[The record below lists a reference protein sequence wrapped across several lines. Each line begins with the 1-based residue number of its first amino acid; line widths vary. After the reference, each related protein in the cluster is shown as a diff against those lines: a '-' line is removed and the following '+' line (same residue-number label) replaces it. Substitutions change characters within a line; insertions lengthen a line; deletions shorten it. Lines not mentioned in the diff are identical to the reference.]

1 MYLLIIIAN
10 HDDHHHYKIN
20 LTTNLGRLPN
30 LIVIVIVNIVI
41 VIVEDEP
48 GSFPEWP

>member
-20 LTTNLGRLPN
+20 LTTNLGRLLN
-30 LIVIVIVNIVI
+30 LIVIVIVNI